1 VGKGPSPE
9 GSFGEGRH
17 LGCSGTHSSSRKGAG
32 GGPSRGE
39 AKARL
44 EGGGSRES
52 GAVAGWNRATEL
64 ATPAGEITSPRQ
76 EVSEPIGLGPSPR
89 RAQARRGE
97 LRTLGREPQGPFQ
110 PLTRDNS
117 ASSLRKEPMN
127 RSPASLR
134 RESEGCDA
142 AGAGSFDSPV
152 VLVDRFD
159 CRSRRA
165 ARGVVRSRAK
175 SSRRRRGLA
184 SPHRSEERKSV
195 GSRPRVAKP
204 EARWRVRVRDGR
216 ESGHRAG
223 NSSREGASGRET
235 QLF

>member
-1 VGKGPSPE
+1 VQRNAFFFAE
-9 GSFGEGRH
+9 GCGRRPF
-17 LGCSGTHSSSRKGAG
+17 SRRSESA
-32 GGPSRGE
+32 SRG
-39 AKARL
+39 RRH
-44 EGGGSRES
+44 RES
-52 GAVAGWNRATEL
+52 GAVAGWNRPTEL

-76 EVSEPIGLGPSPR
+76 VVSEPIGLGPSPR

-127 RSPASLR
+127 RARAPLP
-134 RESEGCDA
+134 RESGGRRA

-204 EARWRVRVRDGR
+204 EARWRARVRDGR
-216 ESGHRAG
+216 ESEHRAG